1 MQRKELKTLS
11 ENESIG
17 ETQSVSL
24 YFEVILYLCC
34 IALFTIPPLFFLGI
48 EKNEWVSGFIPIRMV
63 NAELKFCVII
73 IFISLIIGMIG
84 IRVSLK
90 GNFLPYPKSFLFFG
104 GLFLL
109 SILVSTSTAHNFTR
123 AWVSSFTWHILP
135 LVLALS
141 FTQLKWNANR
151 LKLCLFAI
159 LIGGVLS
166 SLIVMDQHYQWTD
179 WSHRLPRLGFGGLIY
194 NQNFAAEYHAPLLPL
209 ALGLLFYVQS
219 RIIKLFIFVIIALTL
234 LPALSLS
241 LARGAWLGMIAACLI
256 TGISYVLLIFIKR
269 TTIETH
275 KIKSFGFIPFSFL
288 ILGLVLP
295 LYLYTSDYWKKG
307 AFPENHPSGISSTSS
322 EAKELKSITTITDAY
337 GGSGRRLVLWQ
348 DALKASLS
356 NDFFWGKGTD
366 HYELHFHKSAKLSD
380 KTTGGTLVRFV
391 HNDFLQILYEN
402 GIIGLI
408 GFLGLWVVVFW
419 RARLAVISCLKSGDS
434 STVGLILGLSAS
446 CLTFLIES
454 FFEFPTRSPC
464 ALIVGWASFGL
475 LLTISLHKHNH
486 KSIPI
491 SKTINPK
498 LNLLLGA
505 TAIFVIPYGCILSKN
520 LFWANIYHFQGRIAG
535 DYGEKDKSLK
545 FHRESIA
552 YSPWEHHSRKW
563 ECYYLL
569 THKRQFPEA
578 LEAIN
583 KTLEVHP
590 GCLVAH
596 QNKIAVSLNELRDQ
610 KKALQAYR
618 EMEKAAPFH
627 LFTLQESLKFSQLT
641 K

>member
-1 MQRKELKTLS
+1 M
-11 ENESIG
+11 
-17 ETQSVSL
+17 
-24 YFEVILYLCC
+24 
-34 IALFTIPPLFFLGI
+34 
-48 EKNEWVSGFIPIRMV
+48 
-63 NAELKFCVII
+63 
-73 IFISLIIGMIG
+73 
-84 IRVSLK
+84 
-90 GNFLPYPKSFLFFG
+90 
-104 GLFLL
+104 
-109 SILVSTSTAHNFTR
+109 
-123 AWVSSFTWHILP
+123 
-135 LVLALS
+135 
-141 FTQLKWNANR
+141 
-151 LKLCLFAI
+151 
-159 LIGGVLS
+159 
-166 SLIVMDQHYQWTD
+166 
-179 WSHRLPRLGFGGLIY
+179 
-194 NQNFAAEYHAPLLPL
+194 
-209 ALGLLFYVQS
+209 
-219 RIIKLFIFVIIALTL
+219 
-234 LPALSLS
+234 
-241 LARGAWLGMIAACLI
+241 
-256 TGISYVLLIFIKR
+256 
-269 TTIETH
+269 
-275 KIKSFGFIPFSFL
+275 
-288 ILGLVLP
+288 
-295 LYLYTSDYWKKG
+295 
-307 AFPENHPSGISSTSS
+307 
-322 EAKELKSITTITDAY
+322 
-337 GGSGRRLVLWQ
+337 
-348 DALKASLS
+348 
-356 NDFFWGKGTD
+356 
-366 HYELHFHKSAKLSD
+366 
-380 KTTGGTLVRFV
+380 
-391 HNDFLQILYEN
+391 
-402 GIIGLI
+402 
-408 GFLGLWVVVFW
+408 VFW

-578 LEAIN
+578 LEATN

-610 KKALQAYR
+610 EKALQAYR

-627 LFTLQESLKFSQLT
+627 PFTLQESLKFAQLT